1 MFKSTQSEQ
10 VQGLTC
16 ISRLSLLVSKS
27 YIKYKNRQNWDQVNE
42 IMRYLPDVV
51 TSHHKDMLYIN
62 KSMSVY
68 TGGLKYDNLLSEH
81 PV

>member
-1 MFKSTQSEQ
+1 
-10 VQGLTC
+10 
-16 ISRLSLLVSKS
+16 
-27 YIKYKNRQNWDQVNE
+27 
-42 IMRYLPDVV
+42 MRYLPDVV